1 MKKKTLSLALALAM
15 CLSLTAPAFAEDN
28 PIPVEEGIKNISIT
42 ADIGELSIDDLDVE
56 ESWTMVDY
64 DFDEETGD
72 VFEVR
77 EEVEAYEAIKRD
89 TKFTVKHT
97 GTVDDG
103 TTIEIYVTPYVKLD
117 GLAPQQLPDPRG
129 RLCHRYDGP
138 GRIRRAG
145 GAESRGVR
153 LLYPP
158 LQLV

>member
-89 TKFTVKHT
+89 T
-97 GTVDDG
+97 
-103 TTIEIYVTPYVKLD
+103 
-117 GLAPQQLPDPRG
+117 
-129 RLCHRYDGP
+129 
-138 GRIRRAG
+138 
-145 GAESRGVR
+145 
-153 LLYPP
+153 
-158 LQLV
+158 

>member
-1 MKKKTLSLALALAM
+1 MKKKTLSLALALVM

-72 VFEVR
+72 VLEIR

-89 TKFTVKHT
+89 TTFTVKHT

-103 TTIEIYVTPYVKLD
+103 TILRVYVTPYVKLD
-117 GLAPQQLPDPRG
+117 
-129 RLCHRYDGP
+129 DGAFDWVDWP
-138 GRIRRAG
+138 I
-145 GAESRGVR
+145 
-153 LLYPP
+153 
-158 LQLV
+158 